1 MTAKLMKL
9 FISLF
14 FMQMFL
20 SVRVAFAD
28 TSPKPTMEFAFNY
41 ELTDEH
47 VIIVSGILY
56 ECDQPDC
63 SDASP
68 LEDVGPQRLY
78 CEPQSCR
85 AIGYGFAPYHRLE
98 IEFSDG
104 VTRQSNIFETAGF
117 DSKYTVTIRPDDLLV
132 EGQFSLGV
140 FPRTGTV
147 LVGSCICALVSLSL
161 IVGSVFFQARRPKK
175 N

>member
-1 MTAKLMKL
+1 MISRLIKL
-9 FISLF
+9 FWLLLCL
-14 FMQMFL
+14 QL
-20 SVRVAFAD
+20 LLPVRLVFAD
-28 TSPKPTMEFAFNY
+28 TGPKPTMEFTFNQ
-41 ELTDEH
+41 ELTGQILT
-47 VIIVSGILY
+47 IISGILY

-63 SDASP
+63 SDGAP
-68 LEDVGPQRLY
+68 LKEVGPQGLY
-78 CEPQSCR
+78 CEPQSCS

-117 DSKYTVTIRPDDLLV
+117 DSKYTVTVRPNDLLV
-132 EGQFSLGV
+132 EGRFSLGV

-147 LVGSCICALVSLSL
+147 LVASCICGLVSLSL
-161 IVGSVFFQARRPKK
+161 IVGSVFFLAQRSKK